1 MMKINVKPK
10 PQVGDLRMIKRF
22 LWFPLRVENQIRW
35 LETAEIG
42 QRYTFYR
49 KWVNEAWG
57 N

>member
-1 MMKINVKPK
+1 MKINVKPK

-22 LWFPLRVENQIRW
+22 LWCPLRIGNQVRW
-35 LETAEIG
+35 FETAEIG
-42 QRYTFYR
+42 QRYTFYH